1 MERTEKSYGKTVDY
15 IKKELLN
22 GHLRTGNRLPSER
35 ELAEVLGSS
44 RNSVREG
51 LRVLENLGVVTSC
64 HGSGNFISLNFD
76 ETMSELLSFMY
87 FLKGIRE
94 DQVTE
99 FRRSMEWEAMYLAV
113 ERITI
118 QEKEEMLGH
127 LEKLEAVQTE
137 DARVQHDKA
146 IHEILIAASHNDFLI
161 TNYKALNNL
170 MDRYI
175 RSMRARIISGMNSHN
190 MLAKAHRELVEGV
203 VEGDLEKGLHGV
215 LEHFRYIEVY
225 GK

>member
-1 MERTEKSYGKTVDY
+1 MEKSFERIVQYVKNEILKGR
-15 IKKELLN
+15 
-22 GHLRTGNRLPSER
+22 LRPGDRLPSER
-35 ELAEVLGSS
+35 ELADTLGTS

-51 LRVLENLGVVTSC
+51 LRVLENIGVVTSH

-76 ETMSELLSFMY
+76 ETMTEQLSFMY

-113 ERITI
+113 ERITED
-118 QEKEEMLGH
+118 EKQEMLEH
-127 LEKLEAVQTE
+127 LKKLEAVQTE
-137 DARVQHDKA
+137 SARVRHDKA
-146 IHEILIAASHNDFLI
+146 IHEILVKASRNDFLI

-190 MLAKAHRELVEGV
+190 MLARAHRDLVEGV
-203 VEGDLEKGLHGV
+203 VEGNLEKGLQG
-215 LEHFRYIEVY
+215 LLKHFQYIQEY
-225 GK
+225 GNG

>member
-1 MERTEKSYGKTVDY
+1 MERTEKSYEKTVDY

-22 GHLRTGNRLPSER
+22 GHLRTGDRLPSER

-64 HGSGNFISLNFD
+64 HGSGKFISLNFD

-161 TNYKALNNL
+161 TNYKALT
-170 MDRYI
+170 I
-175 RSMRARIISGMNSHN
+175 
-190 MLAKAHRELVEGV
+190 
-203 VEGDLEKGLHGV
+203 
-215 LEHFRYIEVY
+215 
-225 GK
+225 

>member
-1 MERTEKSYGKTVDY
+1 MERAEKSYEKTVDY

-22 GHLRTGNRLPSER
+22 GHLRTGDRLPSER

-94 DQVTE
+94 DQVTA

-113 ERITI
+113 ERITD
-118 QEKEEMLGH
+118 QEKAEMMGH

-203 VEGDLEKGLHGV
+203 VGGDLEKGLHGV
-215 LEHFRYIEVY
+215 LEHFRYIEEY

>member
-1 MERTEKSYGKTVDY
+1 MERTEKSYEKTVDY

-22 GHLRTGNRLPSER
+22 GHLRTGDRLPSER

-64 HGSGNFISLNFD
+64 HGSGTFISLNFD

-118 QEKEEMLGH
+118 QEKEEMVGH

-203 VEGDLEKGLHGV
+203 VDGDLEKGLHGV